1 MHKRNKLSTPRKIT
15 VHIDDY
21 DDTVMLSLL
30 IIVINLIMSIL
41 MYMD

>member
-15 VHIDDY
+15 VRIDDY

-30 IIVINLIMSIL
+30 IIVINLIMTIL
-41 MYMD
+41 MCM